1 MKCVVKG
8 LIEEIPSSNSFTGNF
23 YQMLNEEIIPFL
35 GKLFQKTEKEDMF
48 PELFHEA
55 SIT

>member
-35 GKLFQKTEKEDMF
+35 GKLSENRKGGHVFRVI
-48 PELFHEA
+48 
-55 SIT
+55 S